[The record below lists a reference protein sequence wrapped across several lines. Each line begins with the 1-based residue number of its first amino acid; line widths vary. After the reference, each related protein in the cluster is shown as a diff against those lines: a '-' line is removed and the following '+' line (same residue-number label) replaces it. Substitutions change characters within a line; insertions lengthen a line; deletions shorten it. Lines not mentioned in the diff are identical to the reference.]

1 MRHSVVTRLRQ
12 ARTGLA
18 ALALCTAMIMGAPAG
33 AEVTDVRSWQSGE
46 RAHVWIAF
54 LQQPRLVRMEDRPGL
69 VRLEL
74 SNVRDVT
81 RLISPS
87 DNQWLAAV
95 TLEPLPDGMLI
106 DLTPSGAWTGL
117 DVEVRQGGILLS
129 FRPSDSPASRVSSQT
144 VTIDPV
150 PPSRSDQIAS
160 MPGATPAPR
169 PSVSDRVRT
178 GAAASAPQGSRVPTG
193 TDRRAPARLTPSS
206 GPASDARSNEPALT
220 TATQASS
227 GTTPGSHI
235 VNDLSDAAAAAER
248 HVQATQDPASRA
260 ADACSEAAAAVAAD
274 PWDDRLLD
282 QHATCLVNAGELN
295 AAAEIYAQILA
306 FEPENYQAAVALAEI
321 LHSQGDVEGARNL
334 YFQAA
339 GHARSDFEAAQARE
353 QARTLGQ

>member
-1 MRHSVVTRLRQ
+1 M
-12 ARTGLA
+12 A
-18 ALALCTAMIMGAPAG
+18 ALVLCTAMIMGTPAG

-117 DVEVRQGGILLS
+117 DVEVRQGGVLLS
-129 FRPSDSPASRVSSQT
+129 FSPSDSSAPRVSSQT
-144 VTIDPV
+144 LTIDPV
-150 PPSRSDQIAS
+150 PASHSDQIAS

-178 GAAASAPQGSRVPTG
+178 GPSSTAPQGSRVPTG
-193 TDRRAPARLTPSS
+193 TDRRTPARLTPSS
-206 GPASDARSNEPALT
+206 GAASAVRSNEPAPAST
-220 TATQASS
+220 PPARESS

-248 HVQATQDPASRA
+248 HVQATQDPASRVV
-260 ADACSEAAAAVAAD
+260 DTCSEAASAVAAD
-274 PWDDRLLD
+274 PWDDRLLE

-306 FEPENYQAAVALAEI
+306 FEPENYEAAVALAEI